1 MADSRGQWKA
11 QRLEGPHAGRALIEN
26 EKRMKAV
33 EEAGRKKA
41 PDARLRR
48 AIDSARIVKG
58 RPAVARQEKP
68 LSTEPD
74 ELFLKRMA
82 HSVGRRRGHPLM
94 LVYLKITEEELLRR
108 GWEEHEAKAVIVEMA
123 MFEERLE

>member
-1 MADSRGQWKA
+1 VAHIGKQWKA

-33 EEAGRKKA
+33 EEAGRKK
-41 PDARLRR
+41 PDARLQK
-48 AIDSARIVKG
+48 AIDSARIRAEE
-58 RPAVARQEKP
+58 RPVLAKEKP

-74 ELFLKRMA
+74 ELFLGRMA
-82 HSVGRRRGHPLM
+82 HSVKRRRGHPLM
-94 LVYLKITEEELLRR
+94 RIYLRITEDELIRR
-108 GWEEHEAKAVIVEMA
+108 DWEGHEAKAVVVEMA